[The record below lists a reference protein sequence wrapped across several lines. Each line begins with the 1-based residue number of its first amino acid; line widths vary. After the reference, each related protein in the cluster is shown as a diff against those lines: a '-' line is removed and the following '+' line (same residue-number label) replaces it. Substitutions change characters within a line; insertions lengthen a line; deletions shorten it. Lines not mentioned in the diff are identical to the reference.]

1 MDVVGSLLKSGG
13 KSIIGQTERAV
24 VTIYD
29 IRPKQRGQE
38 IQTRPIEAHT
48 GDEIRGGLGVAAGIS
63 GGLSSHTTSVASSI
77 SQIRNTPL
85 VNAAQSNFTEGSTT
99 QMNLFYADD
108 IYENITPKHYHVQFN
123 PSTIQIRAQGGG
135 LIPKMD
141 YQKGNGSVSYD
152 NMETRIEVS
161 IPLIFDKVV
170 NKDAFMMEK
179 FTLNPME
186 VMKGA
191 ASAAKLAAAG
201 SDAFSVQRE
210 VEAFI
215 AAVRNVNLSYISFAW
230 GELFY
235 AGLLNQVSCEYK
247 MFDLQGRPVRAVVNL
262 SLVCYSEDDN
272 MRRDWMDAYDRAFV
286 DNAPTKKAKS
296 TL

>member
-29 IRPKQRGQE
+29 IRPKQSGQQ
-38 IQTRPIEAHT
+38 ITTRPVEVRT
-48 GDEIRGGLGVAAGIS
+48 RSEIGSAIGQAANLTNGN
-63 GGLSSHTTSVASSI
+63 TSVASSI
-77 SQIRNTPL
+77 SQIRNTS
-85 VNAAQSNFTEGSTT
+85 VISAAAKDFVEG
-99 QMNLFYADD
+99 QANNLDLFYADD
-108 IYENITPKHYHVQFN
+108 IYENITPKRYHVQFN

-135 LIPKMD
+135 MVPKID
-141 YQKGNGSVSYD
+141 YQNGNGRASFD

-186 VMKGA
+186 IAKGA
-191 ASAAKLAAAG
+191 ASAGKLALAG

-230 GELFY
+230 GKLFY
-235 AGLLNQVSCEYK
+235 AGLLNQVSSEYK

-272 MRRDWMDAYDRAFV
+272 MRRDWMDAYDKAFV
-286 DNAPTKKAKS
+286 DKDPVKKAKFS
-296 TL
+296 L